1 MPRHQQTATTSNSNH
16 HHSDEQLKFQ
26 KVCKGHFNPA
36 LKEHTAPQW
45 CVDALTTYKCGVP
58 VLQRAGALL
67 PPGTPQ
73 QETQQIQHKHGGL
86 GEGAEEGLVVF
97 LLLENVLKV
106 ESTGGSS

>member
-1 MPRHQQTATTSNSNH
+1 M
-16 HHSDEQLKFQ
+16 
-26 KVCKGHFNPA
+26 
-36 LKEHTAPQW
+36 
-45 CVDALTTYKCGVP
+45 
-58 VLQRAGALL
+58 LQRAGALL

-97 LLLENVLKV
+97 LLLENVLKA